1 MRWNRA
7 ATWIFWSALLGL
19 VTAAYLPERETV
31 LQAQVVLT
39 YLLVVLG
46 ASVSGGRSL
55 GFALAFFSFLLI
67 DYFFQP
73 PFDSFS
79 INKSIDWIVLLAF
92 LAVAGAATQL
102 LALAHAEAREA
113 RERTGEVASL
123 SRLGAETLNATRP
136 EDALEAVAAVIRQ
149 RLGVRDCT
157 IVPGA
162 AIGNGT
168 SEGEIE
174 IAAGEGLPSH
184 LPEMPDLRF
193 RLTVHG
199 GTAGV
204 LTLSAA
210 EPIHLAPAQRR
221 FLETLAYYGA
231 LAAERV
237 RLTHEASHAAALR
250 EAGRM
255 KDIVLASVS
264 HDLRTPLS
272 AIKALAG
279 DPRLGD
285 GERARAIEE
294 QADRLTRLVGDLLEL
309 SKLQVG
315 AARVDTEPNTAED
328 LLGALDRQL
337 AAVRGDRELIFTL
350 DLAQP
355 ALIGRFNFVQ
365 SLRALSNLVEN
376 ALRLSPAARPVE
388 LSIDREGEFLAFR
401 VADHGPGVAP
411 ADRERIFDAFYRPA
425 GAIPDAGRSGLGL
438 NIAKRLAEVQGGSVT
453 YEPRPGGGSIFTLRL
468 PALDLE
474 EPQEEGEK

>member
-1 MRWNRA
+1 
-7 ATWIFWSALLGL
+7 
-19 VTAAYLPERETV
+19 
-31 LQAQVVLT
+31 
-39 YLLVVLG
+39 
-46 ASVSGGRSL
+46 
-55 GFALAFFSFLLI
+55 
-67 DYFFQP
+67 
-73 PFDSFS
+73 
-79 INKSIDWIVLLAF
+79 
-92 LAVAGAATQL
+92 
-102 LALAHAEAREA
+102 
-113 RERTGEVASL
+113 
-123 SRLGAETLNATRP
+123 
-136 EDALEAVAAVIRQ
+136 
-149 RLGVRDCT
+149 
-157 IVPGA
+157 
-162 AIGNGT
+162 
-168 SEGEIE
+168 
-174 IAAGEGLPSH
+174 
-184 LPEMPDLRF
+184 
-193 RLTVHG
+193 
-199 GTAGV
+199 
-204 LTLSAA
+204 
-210 EPIHLAPAQRR
+210 
-221 FLETLAYYGA
+221 
-231 LAAERV
+231 
-237 RLTHEASHAAALR
+237 
-250 EAGRM
+250 
-255 KDIVLASVS
+255 VLASVS